1 MEPAQTSP
9 RNGRR
14 WFTAKEA
21 AEHIGVHLDT
31 LYSYTRLRKNKPP
44 FIKLG
49 NDRRYRFPKEEFI
62 IWANGGS
69 QKQG

>member
-1 MEPAQTSP
+1 MEISPSSP
-9 RNGRR
+9 RKERR

-21 AEHIGVHLDT
+21 ADFIGVHIDT
-31 LYSYTRLRKNKPP
+31 LYGYTKLRKNKPP
-44 FIKLG
+44 CVRLG